1 MFPEA
6 FRQRIRKQEYINA
19 DELLH
24 GLACPSPVTVRI
36 NRKKWNKIPE
46 NSDPVK
52 WCSDGFYLEKRPSFT
67 LDPLFHAG
75 CYYPQEASGMFVGEV
90 YRQTIGEARDLR
102 ILDLCGAPGGK
113 ATHLSTLI
121 GDNGYLVANEVIRSR
136 AVILAENLI
145 KWGSSNFIVTQNDP
159 SAFSRLPGFF
169 DMILADAPCSGEG
182 MFRDQIAVN
191 EWSEE
196 NAALC
201 SDRQKRILADV
212 WPALKNG
219 GILIYSTCTFNPDE
233 NEKNVKWITEQE
245 EAETVRLDIS
255 DYDGV
260 TEIIHNGVY
269 GYGFYPGKIRGEGLF
284 ISVLR
289 KTGGIERM
297 PYKGNVKVRMP
308 GKNEINIVSELSHFS
323 HDRIINV
330 NDRLISIP
338 CSFNDYL
345 LLSGSLKIIKPGTL
359 ICTRKKK
366 NLIPSHELA
375 MSAYMN
381 NSVYPNLDLGID
393 EALSFLRRESI
404 SLPGSSK
411 GWILVCYNGVNLGFM
426 NNIGSRINNYYPVE
440 WRIRMNINDKGERN
454 IINWK

>member
-46 NSDPVK
+46 NSDPVT
-52 WCSDGFYLEKRPSFT
+52 WCRDGFYLEKRPSFT

-75 CYYPQEASGMFVGEV
+75 CYYPREASGMFIGEV

-121 GDNGYLVANEVIRSR
+121 GDSGYLVANEVIRSR
-136 AVILAENLI
+136 ASVLAENLT
-145 KWGSSNFIVTQNDP
+145 KWGLSNSIVTQNDP

-182 MFRDQIAVN
+182 MFRDQVAVD
-191 EWSEE
+191 EWSEQ

-201 SDRQKRILADV
+201 SERQKRILADV

-233 NEKNVKWITEQE
+233 NEKNIKWITEQE
-245 EAETVRLDIS
+245 EALSRVIAVESVGQERHRLRRTI
-255 DYDGV
+255 
-260 TEIIHNGVY
+260 
-269 GYGFYPGKIRGEGLF
+269 
-284 ISVLR
+284 
-289 KTGGIERM
+289 
-297 PYKGNVKVRMP
+297 
-308 GKNEINIVSELSHFS
+308 
-323 HDRIINV
+323 
-330 NDRLISIP
+330 
-338 CSFNDYL
+338 
-345 LLSGSLKIIKPGTL
+345 
-359 ICTRKKK
+359 
-366 NLIPSHELA
+366 A
-375 MSAYMN
+375 
-381 NSVYPNLDLGID
+381 
-393 EALSFLRRESI
+393 EALR
-404 SLPGSSK
+404 
-411 GWILVCYNGVNLGFM
+411 
-426 NNIGSRINNYYPVE
+426 
-440 WRIRMNINDKGERN
+440 
-454 IINWK
+454 